1 MIQYQLRK
9 MSALKAKLTN
19 NSLQEKCEIIRS
31 ENILEQFQTHKAKS
45 DEDDN
50 DCDDDAV
57 NHVATEQPSGL
68 TLESA
73 LDALENSVLCR
84 IFF

>member
-1 MIQYQLRK
+1 

-19 NSLQEKCEIIRS
+19 NSLKEKCEVIRS

-45 DEDDN
+45 DEDGN

-57 NHVATEQPSGL
+57 NHVAPEQPSGL
-68 TLESA
+68 TVESA
-73 LDALENSVLCR
+73 LDALENAALCR
-84 IFF
+84 VFF

>member
-1 MIQYQLRK
+1 

-19 NSLQEKCEIIRS
+19 NPLQEKCEIIRS

-45 DEDDN
+45 DKDDN

-57 NHVATEQPSGL
+57 NHVAPEQPSGL
-68 TLESA
+68 TVESA
-73 LDALENSVLCR
+73 LDALENAALCR
-84 IFF
+84 VFF